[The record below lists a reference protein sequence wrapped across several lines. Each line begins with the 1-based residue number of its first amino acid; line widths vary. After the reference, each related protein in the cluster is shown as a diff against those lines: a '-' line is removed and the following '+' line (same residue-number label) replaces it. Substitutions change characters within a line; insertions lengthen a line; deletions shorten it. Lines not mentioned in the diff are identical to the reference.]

1 MIRYIKLIAAFVLGA
16 CIANG
21 AAAQS
26 FSNVIVF
33 GDSLSDSG
41 NIAPTRSLPVGNS
54 FTTNPD
60 PVAAEIVAETFG
72 ANPKPS
78 SAGGPN
84 FAWGGACMNAASDQP
99 CSMEYSAVPHV
110 ATQISSH
117 LTSRSNQADPNAL
130 YMIWG
135 GANDIEQ
142 SITQRF
148 TQNLAGLANPQTR
161 AATTALVLNAIQTDT
176 IAAATANATHIVRLK
191 QAGAQNIV
199 VYNMPDIGLTPAA
212 AAAEASIP
220 NFRAIAS
227 GMSNAYNQVLYGGL
241 RASEDGIIPMNI
253 VGLFGEVAANP
264 GTYGITNPPPM
275 TACTSPSVSAVAC
288 VPEGAVP
295 AGVTLPTWAPGNNR
309 NHLFSDARHPSGV
322 GHEMIANA
330 TLATLAAPLQ
340 VSLAA
345 EGGTD
350 LANVH
355 RSVTSAASLSDMG
368 MQGEEGA
375 WKPYAS
381 VRTGRNEVGN
391 LPRLGGAKANFSTI
405 TMGTN
410 SRGQSGLIWG
420 VALSLGEHTT
430 EVAQAS
436 VDSNAMI
443 GSLNGIWTSESG
455 MCVSGALSIGTV
467 AVDINRFIQLGTA
480 TRREQGSTEFVQT
493 RFDLDIGCLT
503 RKGNGSTGGP
513 FAGISW
519 LDQNVDAYQEAGM
532 RSTAMEFSEFNR
544 DSLVLRV
551 GYLLERNIRDD
562 TGNQRLYMRAMY
574 EDETQDE
581 AINVTAASKTMPGR
595 FTLAGLSPSDQIAT
609 LEVGMIM
616 KNEGSTSFA
625 IGYAAR
631 FRSDSKVDH
640 RLDFGF
646 RSAF

>member
-16 CIANG
+16 CIASG
-21 AAAQS
+21 ASAQS

-33 GDSLSDSG
+33 GDSLNDSG
-41 NIAPTRSLPVGNS
+41 NIAPTRSLPEGNS

-60 PVAAEIVAETFG
+60 PVAAEIVAEAFG
-72 ANPKPS
+72 ANPEPS
-78 SAGGPN
+78 SSPGGSN
-84 FAWGGACMNAASDQP
+84 FAWGGACMNAAADQP
-99 CSMEYSAVPHV
+99 CAMEYSAVPHV

-117 LTSRSNQADPNAL
+117 LTSRSNRADPNAL

-142 SITQRF
+142 SITQRVM
-148 TQNLAGLANPQTR
+148 QNQAGLIR
-161 AATTALVLNAIQTDT
+161 ADT

-191 QAGAQNIV
+191 QAGARNIV

-220 NFRAIAS
+220 NFRAIAA

-253 VGLFGEVAANP
+253 VGLFGEVAADP

-275 TACTSPSVSAVAC
+275 TACTLPSVSAVAC
-288 VPEGAVP
+288 VPEGTVP

-309 NHLFSDARHPSGV
+309 NHLFADARHPSGV

-375 WKPYAS
+375 WRPYAS

-391 LPRLGGAKANFSTI
+391 LPRLGGAKANLSTI

-420 VALSLGEHTT
+420 VALSIGEHKT
-430 EVAQAS
+430 EVTQAS

-443 GSLNGIWTSESG
+443 GSLNGIWTNESG

-493 RFDLDIGCLT
+493 GFDLDIGCLT
-503 RKGNGSTGGP
+503 RKDNGSTSGP

-532 RSTAMEFSEFNR
+532 RSTAMEFSEFSR
-544 DSLVLRV
+544 DSLILRV

-595 FTLAGLSPSDQIAT
+595 FTLAGLSPSDQMAT

-631 FRSDSKVDH
+631 FRNDSKVDH

>member
-21 AAAQS
+21 ASAQS
-26 FSNVIVF
+26 FSNVVVF

-41 NIAPTRSLPVGNS
+41 NIAPTRSLPEGNS

-60 PVAAEIVAETFG
+60 PVAAEIVAEAFG

-78 SAGGPN
+78 SARGPN
-84 FAWGGACMNAASDQP
+84 FAWGGACMNATADQP
-99 CSMEYSAVPHV
+99 CAMEYSAVPHV

-117 LTSRSNQADPNAL
+117 LTSRSNRADPNAL

-135 GANDIEQ
+135 GANDIDQ
-142 SITQRF
+142 SIRQRF
-148 TQNLAGLANPQTR
+148 IQNLAGLANPQTR
-161 AATTALVLNAIQTDT
+161 GATTALVLGAIQTDT
-176 IAAATANATHIVRLK
+176 IAAATANVTHIVRLK

-199 VYNMPDIGLTPAA
+199 VYNMPDIGQTPAA
-212 AAAEASIP
+212 ADVTIP

-253 VGLFGEVAANP
+253 VGLFGEVAADP
-264 GTYGITNPPPM
+264 GTYGITKPPPM
-275 TACTSPSVSAVAC
+275 IACTLPPPFENALAC
-288 VPEGAVP
+288 VPEGTVP

-309 NHLFSDARHPSGV
+309 NHLFADNTHPSGV

-375 WKPYAS
+375 WRPYAS

-391 LPRLGGAKANFSTI
+391 LPRLGGAKANLSTI

-420 VALSLGEHTT
+420 VALSIGEHTT

-467 AVDINRFIQLGTA
+467 AVDVNRFIQLGTA

-493 RFDLDIGCLT
+493 GFDLDIGCLT
-503 RKGNGSTGGP
+503 RKDDGSTSGP

-532 RSTAMEFSEFNR
+532 RSTAMEFSEFSR

-595 FTLAGLSPSDQIAT
+595 FTLAGLSPSDQMAT
-609 LEVGMIM
+609 LEVGMVM

-631 FRSDSKVDH
+631 FRNDSKVDH

>member
-1 MIRYIKLIAAFVLGA
+1 MIRYIKLTAAFVLGA
-16 CIANG
+16 CIASG
-21 AAAQS
+21 ASAQS
-26 FSNVIVF
+26 FSNVVVF

-41 NIAPTRSLPVGNS
+41 NIAPTRSLPEGNS

-60 PVAAEIVAETFG
+60 PVAAEIVADAFG

-78 SAGGPN
+78 SARGPN

-99 CSMEYSAVPHV
+99 CAMEYSAVPHV

-117 LTSRSNQADPNAL
+117 LTSRSNRADPNAL

-161 AATTALVLNAIQTDT
+161 AATTALVLGAIQTDT

-191 QAGAQNIV
+191 QAGARNIV

-241 RASEDGIIPMNI
+241 RASEDGIVPINV
-253 VGLFGEVAANP
+253 VGLFGEVAGDP

-288 VPEGAVP
+288 VPEGTVP

-309 NHLFSDARHPSGV
+309 NHLFADARHPSGV

-375 WKPYAS
+375 WRPYAS

-391 LPRLGGAKANFSTI
+391 LPRLGGAKANLSTI

-410 SRGQSGLIWG
+410 SRGQSGPIWG
-420 VALSLGEHTT
+420 VALSIGEHTT

-443 GSLNGIWTSESG
+443 GSLNGIWTNEG
-455 MCVSGALSIGTV
+455 CMYVSGSLSIGTV
-467 AVDINRFIQLGTA
+467 AVDVNRFIQLGTA
-480 TRREQGSTEFVQT
+480 TRQEQGSTEFVQT
-493 RFDLDIGCLT
+493 GFDMDIGCLT
-503 RKGNGSTGGP
+503 RKENGSSSGP

-595 FTLAGLSPSDQIAT
+595 FTLAGLSPSDQMAT

-631 FRSDSKVDH
+631 FRNDSKVDH

>member
-16 CIANG
+16 CIASG
-21 AAAQS
+21 ASAQS

-41 NIAPTRSLPVGNS
+41 NIALIRPVPEGNS

-60 PVAAEIVAETFG
+60 PVAAEIVAEAFG
-72 ANPKPS
+72 ANPNPS
-78 SAGGPN
+78 GAEGPN
-84 FAWGGACMNAASDQP
+84 FAWGGACMNAAAGQP
-99 CSMEYSAVPHV
+99 CSMENSTVPHV

-142 SITQRF
+142 SITQRVM
-148 TQNLAGLANPQTR
+148 QNQAGLIR
-161 AATTALVLNAIQTDT
+161 ADT
-176 IAAATANATHIVRLK
+176 IAAATANVTHIVRLK

-212 AAAEASIP
+212 AAAGAS
-220 NFRAIAS
+220 FRATAS
-227 GMSNAYNQVLYGGL
+227 GLSNLYNQVLYGGL
-241 RASEDGIIPMNI
+241 RASEEGIIPMNI
-253 VGLFGEVAANP
+253 VGLFGEVAADP

-309 NHLFSDARHPSGV
+309 NYLFADARHPSGV

-355 RSVTSAASLSDMG
+355 RSVTSAASLSDLG

-375 WKPYAS
+375 WRPYAS
-381 VRTGRNEVGN
+381 VRTGRNEVGS
-391 LPRLGGAKANFSTI
+391 LPRLGGAKANLSTI

-420 VALSLGEHTT
+420 VALSIGEHTT

-443 GSLNGIWTSESG
+443 GSLNGIWTNESG

-493 RFDLDIGCLT
+493 GFDLDIGCLT
-503 RKGNGSTGGP
+503 RKDDGSTSGP

-595 FTLAGLSPSDQIAT
+595 FTLAGLSPSDQMAT

-631 FRSDSKVDH
+631 FRNDSKVDH